1 MKKTLRTVSCF
12 LACSVL
18 FTGCYST
25 TMIESVPSNAK
36 VFIDG
41 EYVGETPYSHTD
53 SKIVGSSM
61 IVKIEKE
68 GFQPKVST
76 ITKDEE
82 PDVGAIIGGVF
93 FMVPFLWTMQYKPTH
108 TYELKSLS
116 GIAPESQPLSTPLV
130 KSKVD
135 KLRELKTLL
144 DDKIITAEEFEK
156 EKAKILSAGE

>member
-1 MKKTLRTVSCF
+1 MKKTLRTVSCI

-53 SKIVGSSM
+53 SKIVGSTM

-68 GFQPKVST
+68 GFQPKVSS
-76 ITKDEE
+76 ISKDEE
-82 PDVGAIIGGVF
+82 PNVGAIIGGVF
-93 FMVPFLWTMQYKPTH
+93 FMVPFLWTMQYKPSH

-116 GIAPESQPLSTPLV
+116 AVAPEAQPVSSPVL
-130 KSKVD
+130 KSKVEV
-135 KLRELKTLL
+135 LRELKALL
-144 DDKIITAEEFEK
+144 DDKVITPEEFEK
-156 EKAKILSAGE
+156 EKAKILSSGE

>member
-1 MKKTLRTVSCF
+1 MKKTLRTISCF
-12 LACSVL
+12 LACSIL

-41 EYVGETPYSHTD
+41 EYVGETPYSHGD

-68 GFQPKVST
+68 GFQPKVSA

-82 PDVGAIIGGVF
+82 VNVGAIIGGVF

-116 GIAPESQPLSTPLV
+116 TIVPEAQSITTPVV
-130 KSKVD
+130 KTKVE
-135 KLRELKTLL
+135 KLRELKALL
-144 DDKIITAEEFEK
+144 DEKIITSEEFEK
-156 EKAKILSAGE
+156 EKVKILSAGE